1 MNNPTPAAQALLHS
15 VATIKQGLDEGSI
28 TKPRPQARLI
38 AVSVVDAEEGMGVIQ
53 KAEAPKP
60 KARRRDEE
68 KTHVTNTAFRD
79 NEALRELQRSLHR
92 QANKRG
98 KA

>member
-1 MNNPTPAAQALLHS
+1 MSTEVAKPKPTPQAILVGASL
-15 VATIKQGLDEGSI
+15 IKGKDFGSI
-28 TKPRPQARLI
+28 
-38 AVSVVDAEEGMGVIQ
+38 E

-60 KARRRDEE
+60 KPRDRE

-79 NEALRELQRSLHR
+79 SEALRELQRNLHR
-92 QANKRG
+92 AENKRG

>member
-1 MNNPTPAAQALLHS
+1 MTTEVS
-15 VATIKQGLDEGSI
+15 
-28 TKPRPQARLI
+28 KPKPQARLI
-38 AVSVVDAEEGMGVIQ
+38 AVSVVDAKEGMGSIEKV
-53 KAEAPKP
+53 EAPKP

-79 NEALRELQRSLHR
+79 SEPLRELQRNLHR
-92 QANKRG
+92 EANKKG

>member
-1 MNNPTPAAQALLHS
+1 MSTTIPMGKPA
-15 VATIKQGLDEGSI
+15 
-28 TKPRPQARLI
+28 PQARLI
-38 AVSVVDAEEGMGVIQ
+38 AASLVEE
-53 KAEAPKP
+53 KAFGSIEKVEAPKP

-79 NEALRELQRSLHR
+79 SEALRELQRNLHR
-92 QANKRG
+92 EANKKG